1 MKAIF
6 ALLSLLLLAQCSS
19 SPPKRTAEP
28 ARPSEAAAMQAAA
41 AKMEAENQAKQQA
54 KPAAEPQAPA
64 KRAKKPAPAVSTG
77 QTTAKTSQA
86 EEPDQTRK
94 NPFTPKTM
102 TKIVVRLESAEVREG
117 SYAAKPRTFY
127 RGAERFCRV
136 EEAADPDN
144 DIAGVVIMAEPDVWM
159 VNLATKQGR
168 HMVVPGPR
176 CRLPIFT
183 LDEIKSAPDLKQPL
197 LDLEFGREVA
207 FFKKK
212 AGQPQAGP
220 MLQGKPTNLYTVK
233 LGDLEI
239 LLFSGGSPEVPLAVV
254 LKKASGE
261 YTYAYDSYEELPFNA
276 KLFSKPDGVAIRER
290 AVANKPSGGKK
301 KAGEANKKA
310 AGKKPADAKQGS
322 DAASEDKKPAPAQP
336 KS

>member
-1 MKAIF
+1 MKAIA
-6 ALLSLLLLAQCSS
+6 ALCSLLFLAQCSP

-41 AKMEAENQAKQQA
+41 AKMEAEGQAKQAALQ
-54 KPAAEPQAPA
+54 KPAAA
-64 KRAKKPAPAVSTG
+64 KSSQVAAKDG
-77 QTTAKTSQA
+77 QA
-86 EEPDQTRK
+86 EAPDQAGK

-136 EEAADPDN
+136 EEAPDPDN
-144 DIAGVVIMAEPDVWM
+144 DIAGLFIMAEPDVWT

-168 HMVVPGPR
+168 HMTVAGPR

-183 LDEIKSAPDLKQPL
+183 LSEIKAAPDLKQPL

-212 AGQPQAGP
+212 AGQAQAGP

-233 LGDLEI
+233 LGDMEL
-239 LLFSGGSPEVPLAVV
+239 LLFSSGSPEVPLAVV
-254 LKKASGE
+254 LKKAAGE

-276 KLFSKPDGVAIRER
+276 KLFSKPEGVTIRER
-290 AVANKPSGGKK
+290 AVANKPSGENK
-301 KAGEANKKA
+301 KAGEATNKATA
-310 AGKKPADAKQGS
+310 AVDAK
-322 DAASEDKKPAPAQP
+322 EP
-336 KS
+336 